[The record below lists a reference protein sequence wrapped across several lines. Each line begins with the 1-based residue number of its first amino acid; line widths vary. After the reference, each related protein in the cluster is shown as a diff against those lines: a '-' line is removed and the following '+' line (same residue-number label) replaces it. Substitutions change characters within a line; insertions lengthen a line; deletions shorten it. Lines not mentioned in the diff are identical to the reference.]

1 MKAKEMFEILGYSL
15 EVNNEDLIKYS
26 RNVCGYTFFRFR
38 LKEKEFCSGY
48 QSVAHTAT

>member
-26 RNVCGYTFFRFR
+26 KDVCGYTFFRFR
-38 LKEKEFCSGY
+38 LKEKNFVQDIS
-48 QSVAHTAT
+48 Q